1 MDSKRLEYIDNLIDS
16 LKVIKYQDK
25 KIESNTTFLQLKEGY
40 YTLNNNETIRREG
53 VIRRIGS
60 VDAVAIFAITE
71 DKDILLV
78 VQPRVALPTD
88 TKVDIEIPAG
98 YIEIDETPEQAGIR
112 ELREETGLTAEDIKI
127 IDSYFPSLGYSG
139 ERIHIALASNCKQKY
154 EQDLDKDEYVKY
166 IKVSIKEFKFLLD
179 NGYILDAT
187 ARLAYYRALEYLQN
201 NDMLDMIGE

>member
-1 MDSKRLEYIDNLIDS
+1 MHCFS
-16 LKVIKYQDK
+16 LA
-25 KIESNTTFLQLKEGY
+25 KII
-40 YTLNNNETIRREG
+40 NNNETIRREG

-71 DKDILLV
+71 DKNILLV

-112 ELREETGLTAEDIKI
+112 ELREETGFTAEDIKI

-187 ARLAYYRALEYLQN
+187 ARLAYYRSLEYLHN

>member
-71 DKDILLV
+71 DKNILLV

-88 TKVDIEIPAG
+88 TKVDIE
-98 YIEIDETPEQAGIR
+98 YQQVT
-112 ELREETGLTAEDIKI
+112 LR
-127 IDSYFPSLGYSG
+127 
-139 ERIHIALASNCKQKY
+139 
-154 EQDLDKDEYVKY
+154 
-166 IKVSIKEFKFLLD
+166 
-179 NGYILDAT
+179 
-187 ARLAYYRALEYLQN
+187 
-201 NDMLDMIGE
+201 